1 MGRVFL
7 KRIYEPPLQV
17 DGDRL
22 LVERL
27 WPRGVSKA
35 DAALDAWLKDIA
47 PSGELRRWYDHLP
60 ERWPEFTRRYEA
72 ELAGK
77 RAIVDDLVSRLAERD
92 ITLVFAARDERRNS
106 AVVLKS
112 VIEDRLRGLRR
123 AKPRR
128 ASRPCPRARAS
139 S

>member
-1 MGRVFL
+1 L
-7 KRIYEPPLQV
+7 KRIYEPALEA
-17 DGDRL
+17 DGYRV

-35 DAALDAWLKDIA
+35 GAALDAWLKDIA
-47 PSGELRRWYDHLP
+47 PSGELRRWYDHRP

-77 RAIVDDLVSRLAERD
+77 GEIIDDLVSRLAERD
-92 ITLVFAARDERRNS
+92 ITFLFAARDQERNS

-112 VIEDRLRGLRR
+112 VIEGRLSGQ
-123 AKPRR
+123 
-128 ASRPCPRARAS
+128 RP
-139 S
+139 